1 MALRGLTDKLEKKI
15 KDKKARIGIMGM
27 GYVGIPL
34 GLEFAG
40 TGFSVTGFDKD
51 SNRVKEINSGKQVMK
66 HIPAKSMKEFV
77 KKNKGS
83 ATNKFSE
90 IGDMDC
96 LIICVPTPLDKH
108 EQPDMSYIESA
119 SKEIGKNLRKGQL
132 IVLESTTYPG
142 TTREIVK
149 PILEKSKLKAGKDFF
164 LAYSPEREDP
174 GNKEFSVSAIPKVMG
189 GLTDDCLQ
197 LTSDLY
203 KNIVSETVEVSS
215 LETAEA
221 TKLMENIFRGVNI
234 AMVNELKLVLSRM
247 GVNIWEVID
256 AAKTKPF
263 GFMAFYPGP
272 GMGGHCIP
280 IDPFYL
286 SWKAKE
292 YNTEAKFIE
301 LAGEINRKMTENIA
315 HRIGKALNDDKKSI
329 KGSKILIVGVAY
341 KKDIDD
347 VRESPA
353 LRIMDLLKYKGGKIN
368 YHDPYVESMDSL
380 KSLDLTKDIIEE
392 QDAIVI
398 TTDHTSIDYTS
409 LGKYAK
415 LIVDTR
421 NIMATVK
428 NPKARVIRA

>member
-1 MALRGLTDKLEKKI
+1 MGGLIDELEKKI
-15 KDKKARIGIMGM
+15 KDKKAKIGIIGM

-51 SNRVKEINSGKQVMK
+51 SARVKEINSGKQVMK

-77 KKNKGS
+77 KKNNGS
-83 ATNKFSE
+83 STTEFSE
-90 IGDMDC
+90 IRDMDC
-96 LIICVPTPLDKH
+96 LIICVPTPLDEH

-149 PILEKSKLKAGKDFF
+149 PILEKSKLEAGEDFF

-189 GLTDDCLQ
+189 GLTDNCLR
-197 LTSDLY
+197 LTSNLY

-221 TKLMENIFRGVNI
+221 TKLMENIFRAVNI
-234 AMVNELKLVLSRM
+234 AMVNELKLIFSRM
-247 GVNIWEVID
+247 GINIWEVID

-263 GFMAFYPGP
+263 GFMPFYPGP

-301 LAGEINRKMTENIA
+301 LAGEINRKMTEHIA
-315 HRIGKALNDDKKSI
+315 HRIGRALNDDKKSI
-329 KGSKILIVGVAY
+329 RGSKILIVGVAY

-347 VRESPA
+347 MRESPA
-353 LRIMDLLKYKGGKIN
+353 LRIIHLLKHKGAKIT
-368 YHDPYVESMDSL
+368 YHDPNVKNVGPL
-380 KSLDLTKDIIEE
+380 KSLDLTQNTINE

-398 TTDHTSIDYTS
+398 TTDHTNIDYKS
-409 LGKYAK
+409 LGKHAK

>member
-1 MALRGLTDKLEKKI
+1 MGGLIDELEKKI
-15 KDKKARIGIMGM
+15 KDKKAKIGIIGM

-51 SNRVKEINSGKQVMK
+51 SARVKEINSGKQVMK

-77 KKNKGS
+77 KKNNGS
-83 ATNKFSE
+83 STTEFSE
-90 IGDMDC
+90 IRDMDC
-96 LIICVPTPLDKH
+96 LIICVPTPLDEH
-108 EQPDMSYIESA
+108 EQPDMSYIKSA

-149 PILEKSKLKAGKDFF
+149 PILEKSKLEAGEDFF

-189 GLTDDCLQ
+189 GLTDNCLR
-197 LTSDLY
+197 LTSNLY

-221 TKLMENIFRGVNI
+221 TKLMENIFRAVNI
-234 AMVNELKLVLSRM
+234 AMVNELKLILSRM
-247 GVNIWEVID
+247 GINIWEVID

-263 GFMAFYPGP
+263 GFMPFYPGP

-301 LAGEINRKMTENIA
+301 LAGEINRKMTEHIA
-315 HRIGKALNDDKKSI
+315 HRIGRALNDDKKSI
-329 KGSKILIVGVAY
+329 RGSKILIVGVAY

-347 VRESPA
+347 IRESPA
-353 LRIMDLLKYKGGKIN
+353 LRIMDLLKHKGAKIT
-368 YHDPYVESMDSL
+368 YHDPNVKNVGPL
-380 KSLDLTKDIIEE
+380 KSLDLTQNTINE

-398 TTDHTSIDYTS
+398 TTDHTNIDYKS
-409 LGKYAK
+409 LGKHAK

>member
-1 MALRGLTDKLEKKI
+1 MSGLIDELEKKI
-15 KDKKARIGIMGM
+15 KDKKAKIGIIGM

-40 TGFSVTGFDKD
+40 TGFSVTGFDND
-51 SNRVKEINSGKQVMK
+51 SARVKDINSGKQVIK

-77 KKNKGS
+77 KKNNGS
-83 ATNKFSE
+83 STNKFSE
-90 IGDMDC
+90 TGNMDC
-96 LIICVPTPLDKH
+96 LIICVPTPLDVH

-119 SKEIGKNLRKGQL
+119 SKEIGKNLKKGQL

-221 TKLMENIFRGVNI
+221 TKLMENIFRAVNI
-234 AMVNELKLVLSRM
+234 AMVNELKLVFGRM

-263 GFMAFYPGP
+263 GFMPFYPGP

-292 YNTEAKFIE
+292 YNIETKFIE
-301 LAGEINRKMTENIA
+301 LAGEINRKMTEHIA
-315 HRIGKALNDDKKSI
+315 HRIGRALNDDKKSI
-329 KGSKILIVGVAY
+329 RGSKILIVGVAY

-353 LRIMDLLKYKGGKIN
+353 LRIMDLLKHKGGKIN
-368 YHDPYVESMDSL
+368 YHDPYVENVSSL
-380 KSLDLTKDIIEE
+380 KNLDLTKNTIEE

-398 TTDHTSIDYTS
+398 TTDHTSIDYPA

>member
-1 MALRGLTDKLEKKI
+1 MGSLIDEFEKKI
-15 KDKKARIGIMGM
+15 KDKKTKIGIIGM
-27 GYVGIPL
+27 GYIGIPL

-51 SNRVKEINSGKQVMK
+51 SARVKEINSGKQVMK

-77 KKNKGS
+77 KKNNGS
-83 ATNKFSE
+83 STTEFSE
-90 IGDMDC
+90 IRDMDC
-96 LIICVPTPLDKH
+96 LIICVPTPLDEH

-149 PILEKSKLKAGKDFF
+149 PILEKSKLEAGEDFF

-189 GLTDDCLQ
+189 GLTDNCLR
-197 LTSDLY
+197 LTSNLY

-221 TKLMENIFRGVNI
+221 TKLMENIFRAVNI
-234 AMVNELKLVLSRM
+234 AMVNELKLILSRM
-247 GVNIWEVID
+247 GINIWEVID

-263 GFMAFYPGP
+263 GFMPFYPGP

-301 LAGEINRKMTENIA
+301 LAGEINRKMTEHIV
-315 HRIGKALNDDKKSI
+315 HRIGRSLNDDKKSI
-329 KGSKILIVGVAY
+329 RGSKILIVGVAY

-347 VRESPA
+347 MRESPA
-353 LRIMDLLKYKGGKIN
+353 LRIMELLKHKGAKIT
-368 YHDPYVESMDSL
+368 YHDPNVKNVGPL
-380 KSLDLTKDIIEE
+380 KSLDLTQNTINE

-398 TTDHTSIDYTS
+398 TTDHTNIDYKS
-409 LGKYAK
+409 LGKHAK

>member
-1 MALRGLTDKLEKKI
+1 MGGLIDELEKKI
-15 KDKKARIGIMGM
+15 KDKKAKIGIIGM

-51 SNRVKEINSGKQVMK
+51 SARVKEINSGKQVMK

-77 KKNKGS
+77 KKNNGS
-83 ATNKFSE
+83 STTEFSE
-90 IGDMDC
+90 IRDMDC
-96 LIICVPTPLDKH
+96 LIICVPTPLDEH

-149 PILEKSKLKAGKDFF
+149 PILEKSKLEAGEDFF

-189 GLTDDCLQ
+189 GLTDNCLR
-197 LTSDLY
+197 LTSNLY

-221 TKLMENIFRGVNI
+221 TKLMENIFRAVNI
-234 AMVNELKLVLSRM
+234 AMVNELKLILSRM
-247 GVNIWEVID
+247 GINIWEVID

-263 GFMAFYPGP
+263 GFMPFYPGP

-301 LAGEINRKMTENIA
+301 LAGEINRKMTEHIA
-315 HRIGKALNDDKKSI
+315 HRVGRALNDDKKSI
-329 KGSKILIVGVAY
+329 RGSKILIVGVAY

-347 VRESPA
+347 IRESPA
-353 LRIMDLLKYKGGKIN
+353 LRIMNLLKHKGAKIT
-368 YHDPYVESMDSL
+368 YHDPNVKNVGPL
-380 KSLDLTKDIIEE
+380 KSLDLTQNTINE

-398 TTDHTSIDYTS
+398 TTDHTNIDYKS
-409 LGKYAK
+409 LGKHAK

>member
-1 MALRGLTDKLEKKI
+1 MRSLTEKLEKKI
-15 KDKKARIGIMGM
+15 KDKKAKIGIIGM

-34 GLEFAG
+34 GLEFAR
-40 TGFSVTGFDKD
+40 TGFSVTGFDND
-51 SNRVKEINSGKQVMK
+51 SARVKDINAGKQVIK

-83 ATNKFSE
+83 STNKFSE
-90 IGDMDC
+90 TGNMDC
-96 LIICVPTPLDKH
+96 LIICVPTPLDVH

-119 SKEIGKNLRKGQL
+119 SKEIGKNLKKGQL

-149 PILEKSKLKAGKDFF
+149 PILEKSKLRAGKDFF

-221 TKLMENIFRGVNI
+221 TKLMENIFRAVNI

-263 GFMAFYPGP
+263 GFMPFYPGP

-301 LAGEINRKMTENIA
+301 LAGEINRKMTEHIA

-329 KGSKILIVGVAY
+329 RGSKILIVGVAY

-353 LRIMDLLKYKGGKIN
+353 LRIIDLLKYKGAKIN
-368 YHDPYVESMDSL
+368 YHDPYVENMDSL
-380 KSLDLTKDIIEE
+380 KSLDLTKNTIEE

-398 TTDHTSIDYTS
+398 TTDHTSIDYAS

>member
-1 MALRGLTDKLEKKI
+1 MESLTDKLEKKI
-15 KDKKARIGIMGM
+15 KDKKAKIGIIGM

-40 TGFSVTGFDKD
+40 TGFSVTGFDND
-51 SNRVKEINSGKQVMK
+51 SARVKDINAGKQVIK

-77 KKNKGS
+77 KKNNGS
-83 ATNKFSE
+83 STNKFSE
-90 IGDMDC
+90 TGNMDC
-96 LIICVPTPLDKH
+96 LIICVPTPLDVH

-119 SKEIGKNLRKGQL
+119 SEEIGKNLKKGQL

-164 LAYSPEREDP
+164 LAYSPERENP
-174 GNKEFSVSAIPKVMG
+174 GNKEFSVSVIPKVMG

-203 KNIVSETVEVSS
+203 KNIVSETVEVNS

-221 TKLMENIFRGVNI
+221 TKLMENIFRAVNI

-263 GFMAFYPGP
+263 GFMPFYPGP

-280 IDPFYL
+280 VDPFYL

-292 YNTEAKFIE
+292 YNIEAKFIE
-301 LAGEINRKMTENIA
+301 LAGEINRKMTEHIT
-315 HRIGKALNDDKKSI
+315 HRIGRVLNDDKKSI
-329 KGSKILIVGVAY
+329 RGSKILIVGVAY
-341 KKDIDD
+341 KKDIEDI
-347 VRESPA
+347 RESPA
-353 LRIMDLLKYKGGKIN
+353 LRIRDLLKYKGAKIN
-368 YHDPYVESMDSL
+368 YHDPYVENVGSL
-380 KSLDLTKDIIEE
+380 KSLDLTKNTIEE

-398 TTDHTSIDYTS
+398 ITDHTSIDYSS

>member
-1 MALRGLTDKLEKKI
+1 MGGLIDELEKKI
-15 KDKKARIGIMGM
+15 KDKKAKIGIIGM

-51 SNRVKEINSGKQVMK
+51 SARVKEINSGKQVMK

-77 KKNKGS
+77 KKNNGS
-83 ATNKFSE
+83 STTDFSE
-90 IGDMDC
+90 IRDMDC
-96 LIICVPTPLDKH
+96 LIICVPTPLDEH

-149 PILEKSKLKAGKDFF
+149 PILEKSKLEAGEDFF

-174 GNKEFSVSAIPKVMG
+174 GNKEFSISAIPKVMG
-189 GLTDDCLQ
+189 GLTDNCLR
-197 LTSDLY
+197 LTSNLY

-221 TKLMENIFRGVNI
+221 TKLMENIFRAVNI
-234 AMVNELKLVLSRM
+234 AMVNELKLIFSRM
-247 GVNIWEVID
+247 GINIWEVID

-263 GFMAFYPGP
+263 GFMPFYPGP

-301 LAGEINRKMTENIA
+301 LAGEINRKMTEHIA
-315 HRIGKALNDDKKSI
+315 HRVGRALNDDKKSI
-329 KGSKILIVGVAY
+329 RGSKILIVGVAY

-347 VRESPA
+347 MRESPA
-353 LRIMDLLKYKGGKIN
+353 LRIMDLLKHKGAKIT
-368 YHDPYVESMDSL
+368 YHDPNVKNVGPL
-380 KSLDLTKDIIEE
+380 KSLDLTQNTINE

-398 TTDHTSIDYTS
+398 TTDHTNIDYKS
-409 LGKYAK
+409 LGKHAK

>member
-1 MALRGLTDKLEKKI
+1 MRSLTEKLEKKI
-15 KDKKARIGIMGM
+15 KDKKAKIGIIGM

-40 TGFSVTGFDKD
+40 TGFSVTGFDND
-51 SNRVKEINSGKQVMK
+51 SARVKDINAGKQVIK

-77 KKNKGS
+77 KKNNGS
-83 ATNKFSE
+83 STNKFSE
-90 IGDMDC
+90 TGNMDC
-96 LIICVPTPLDKH
+96 LIICVPTPLDVH

-119 SKEIGKNLRKGQL
+119 SKEIGKNLKKGQL

-221 TKLMENIFRGVNI
+221 TKLMENIFRAVNI

-263 GFMAFYPGP
+263 GFMPFYPGP

-301 LAGEINRKMTENIA
+301 LAGEINRKMTEHIA
-315 HRIGKALNDDKKSI
+315 HRIGRALNDDKKSI
-329 KGSKILIVGVAY
+329 RGSKILIVGVAY

-353 LRIMDLLKYKGGKIN
+353 LRIMDLLKYKGAKIN
-368 YHDPYVESMDSL
+368 YHDPYVENVGSL
-380 KSLDLTKDIIEE
+380 KSLDLTKNTIEE

-398 TTDHTSIDYTS
+398 TTDHTSIDYAS

>member
-1 MALRGLTDKLEKKI
+1 MRSLTEKLEKKI
-15 KDKKARIGIMGM
+15 KDKKAKIGIIGM

-40 TGFSVTGFDKD
+40 TGFSVTGFDND
-51 SNRVKEINSGKQVMK
+51 SARVKDINAGKQVIK

-77 KKNKGS
+77 KKNNGS
-83 ATNKFSE
+83 STNKFSE
-90 IGDMDC
+90 TGNMDC
-96 LIICVPTPLDKH
+96 LIICVPTPLDVH

-119 SKEIGKNLRKGQL
+119 SKEIGKNLKKGQL

-203 KNIVSETVEVSS
+203 KNIVSETVEVNS

-221 TKLMENIFRGVNI
+221 TKLMENIFRAVNI

-247 GVNIWEVID
+247 GINIWEVID

-263 GFMAFYPGP
+263 GFMPFYPGP

-292 YNTEAKFIE
+292 YNIEAKFIE
-301 LAGEINRKMTENIA
+301 LAGEINRKMTEHIT
-315 HRIGKALNDDKKSI
+315 HRIGRALNDDKKSI
-329 KGSKILIVGVAY
+329 RGSKILIVGVAY

-347 VRESPA
+347 IRESPA
-353 LRIMDLLKYKGGKIN
+353 LRIRDLLKYKGAKIN
-368 YHDPYVESMDSL
+368 YHDPYVENVGSL
-380 KSLDLTKDIIEE
+380 KSLDLTKNTIEE

-398 TTDHTSIDYTS
+398 ITDHTSIDYSS

>member
-1 MALRGLTDKLEKKI
+1 MRSLTEKLEKKI
-15 KDKKARIGIMGM
+15 KDKKAKIGIIGM
-27 GYVGIPL
+27 GYVGIPI

-40 TGFSVTGFDKD
+40 TGFSVTGFDND
-51 SNRVKEINSGKQVMK
+51 SARVKDINAGKQVIK
-66 HIPAKSMKEFV
+66 HISAKSMKEFV
-77 KKNKGS
+77 KKNNGS
-83 ATNKFSE
+83 STNKFSE
-90 IGDMDC
+90 TGNMDC
-96 LIICVPTPLDKH
+96 LIICVPTPLDVH

-119 SKEIGKNLRKGQL
+119 SKEIGKNLKKGQL

-149 PILEKSKLKAGKDFF
+149 PILEKSKLKAGEDFF

-221 TKLMENIFRGVNI
+221 TKLMENIFRAVNI

-263 GFMAFYPGP
+263 GFMPFYPGP

-301 LAGEINRKMTENIA
+301 LAGEINRKMTEHVA
-315 HRIGKALNDDKKSI
+315 HRIGRALNDDKKSI
-329 KGSKILIVGVAY
+329 RGSKILIVGVAY

>member
-1 MALRGLTDKLEKKI
+1 MGGLIDELEKKI
-15 KDKKARIGIMGM
+15 KDKKAKIGIIGM

-51 SNRVKEINSGKQVMK
+51 SARVKEINSGKQVMK

-77 KKNKGS
+77 KKNNGS
-83 ATNKFSE
+83 STTEFSE
-90 IGDMDC
+90 IRDMDC
-96 LIICVPTPLDKH
+96 LIICVPTPLDEH

-174 GNKEFSVSAIPKVMG
+174 GNKEFSVSVIPKVMG
-189 GLTDDCLQ
+189 GLTDDCLR
-197 LTSDLY
+197 LTSNLY

-221 TKLMENIFRGVNI
+221 TKLMENIFRAVNI
-234 AMVNELKLVLSRM
+234 AMVNELKLIFSRM
-247 GVNIWEVID
+247 GINIWEVID

-263 GFMAFYPGP
+263 GFMPFYPGP

-301 LAGEINRKMTENIA
+301 LAGEINRKMTEHIT
-315 HRIGKALNDDKKSI
+315 HRIGRALNDDKKSI
-329 KGSKILIVGVAY
+329 RGSKILIVGVAY

-347 VRESPA
+347 MRESPA
-353 LRIMDLLKYKGGKIN
+353 LRIMDLLKHKGAKIT
-368 YHDPYVESMDSL
+368 YHDPNVKNVGPL
-380 KSLDLTKDIIEE
+380 KSLDLTQNTINE

-398 TTDHTSIDYTS
+398 TTDHTNIDYKS
-409 LGKYAK
+409 LGKHAK

>member
-1 MALRGLTDKLEKKI
+1 MGGLIDELEKKI
-15 KDKKARIGIMGM
+15 KDKKAKIGIIGM

-51 SNRVKEINSGKQVMK
+51 SARVKEINSGKQVIK

-77 KKNKGS
+77 KKNNGS
-83 ATNKFSE
+83 STTEFSE
-90 IGDMDC
+90 IRDMDC
-96 LIICVPTPLDKH
+96 LIICVPTPLDEH

-149 PILEKSKLKAGKDFF
+149 PILEKSKLEAGEDFF

-189 GLTDDCLQ
+189 GLTDNCLR
-197 LTSDLY
+197 LTSNLY

-221 TKLMENIFRGVNI
+221 TKLMENIFRAVNI
-234 AMVNELKLVLSRM
+234 AMVNELKLIFSRM
-247 GVNIWEVID
+247 GINIWEVID

-263 GFMAFYPGP
+263 GFMPFYPGP

-301 LAGEINRKMTENIA
+301 LAGEINRKMTEHIA
-315 HRIGKALNDDKKSI
+315 HRIGRALNDDKKSI
-329 KGSKILIVGVAY
+329 RGSKILIVGVAY

-347 VRESPA
+347 MRESPA
-353 LRIMDLLKYKGGKIN
+353 LRIMDLLKHKGAKIT
-368 YHDPYVESMDSL
+368 YHDPNVKNVGPL
-380 KSLDLTKDIIEE
+380 KSLDLTQNTINE

-398 TTDHTSIDYTS
+398 TTDHTNIDYKS
-409 LGKYAK
+409 LGKHAK

>member
-1 MALRGLTDKLEKKI
+1 
-15 KDKKARIGIMGM
+15 
-27 GYVGIPL
+27 
-34 GLEFAG
+34 
-40 TGFSVTGFDKD
+40 
-51 SNRVKEINSGKQVMK
+51 GKQVMK

-96 LIICVPTPLDKH
+96 LIICVPTPLDEH

-119 SKEIGKNLRKGQL
+119 SKEIGKSLRKGQL

-149 PILEKSKLKAGKDFF
+149 PILERSKLKAGEDFF

-189 GLTDDCLQ
+189 GLTDNCLR
-197 LTSDLY
+197 LTSNLY

-221 TKLMENIFRGVNI
+221 TKLMENIFRAVNI

-263 GFMAFYPGP
+263 GFMPFYPGP

-398 TTDHTSIDYTS
+398 TTEHTSIDYTS

-428 NPKARVIRA
+428 NPKARVIMA